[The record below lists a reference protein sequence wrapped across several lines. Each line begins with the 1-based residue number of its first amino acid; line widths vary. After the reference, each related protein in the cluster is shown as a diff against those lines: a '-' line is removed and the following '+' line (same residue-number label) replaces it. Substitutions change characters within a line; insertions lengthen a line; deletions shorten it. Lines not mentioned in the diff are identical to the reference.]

1 MPRYPGVTWKPSPN
15 HTPGNHGRKA
25 VVLHIAQ
32 GGYTSS
38 ITHMAANG
46 VSSHFIVSAAGSVS
60 QMVDIAD
67 TAWANGLA
75 WCDTPAE
82 AAALGAAWQ
91 GVGWY
96 CPHKHKVT
104 PSWADITPGVNPN
117 LETISIEHEG
127 MSGRALPAVQL
138 SATVRLL
145 AWLAQQCPSLAPYA
159 PGHTLIRHADIDPTD
174 KAFCPGPA
182 FDLALIARLAN
193 EARIGVGWQRV
204 WAARGVA
211 LSNPEFAIPQLYK
224 YHYLELGA
232 CVEPERYTTGG
243 QLSIAFF
250 ERGFIYYLAATQRA
264 YLGPSLPAGVTL

>member
-1 MPRYPGVTWKPSPN
+1 
-15 HTPGNHGRKA
+15 
-25 VVLHIAQ
+25 VLHIAQ

-38 ITHMAANG
+38 INYMAANG
-46 VSSHFIVSAAGSVS
+46 TSSHFIVSAAGSVS
-60 QMVDIAD
+60 QMVDTDD
-67 TAWANGLA
+67 TAWGNGLA
-75 WCDTPAE
+75 WCTTPAQ
-82 AAALGAAWQ
+82 AATLGAPWQ

-193 EARIGVGWQRV
+193 EARIGRYRVKGLPVYQRQELDGPLAGELPSGTQV
-204 WAARGVA
+204 DVDMTYANGAAHLASNMGFVRLDA
-211 LSNPEFAIPQLYK
+211 LEAL
-224 YHYLELGA
+224 
-232 CVEPERYTTGG
+232 
-243 QLSIAFF
+243 
-250 ERGFIYYLAATQRA
+250 
-264 YLGPSLPAGVTL
+264 

>member
-1 MPRYPGVTWKPSPN
+1 MPRYPGVTWKSSPN

-60 QMVDIAD
+60 QMVDTDD
-67 TAWANGLA
+67 TAWGNGLA
-75 WCDTPAE
+75 WCTTPAE
-82 AAALGAAWQ
+82 AAKLGAAWQ

-104 PSWADITPGVNPN
+104 PSWADITPGINPN
-117 LETISIEHEG
+117 AETISIEHEG
-127 MSGRALPAVQL
+127 MSGTTRPWVQL
-138 SATVRLL
+138 AATVKLL
-145 AWLAQQCPSLAPYA
+145 QWLAGQYPTLAPYV
-159 PGHTLIRHADIDPTD
+159 PGRTLIRHADIDPTD
-174 KAFCPGPA
+174 KAFCPGPT
-182 FDLALIARLAN
+182 FDLAALAA
-193 EARIGVGWQRV
+193 EANALAEAWQRA
-204 WAARGVA
+204 WARKGVA
-211 LSNPEFAIPQLYK
+211 LSNPEYAIPQLYK
-224 YHYLELGA
+224 YHYLTLGA
-232 CVEPERYTTGG
+232 CVESERYTPGG

-264 YLGPSLPAGVTL
+264 YLGPGLPPGVTL

>member
-127 MSGRALPAVQL
+127 MSGRALPAGMFQR
-138 SATVRLL
+138 ATGIDHTIVNGVPFLDHGEHVVGLAAAFVMGAFAQADTTEVRAEGTVAHGDEGARQRRVEQFVVLDG
-145 AWLAQQCPSLAPYA
+145 ARSVDDGGDG
-159 PGHTLIRHADIDPTD
+159 GHVPVRQVT
-174 KAFCPGPA
+174 
-182 FDLALIARLAN
+182 
-193 EARIGVGWQRV
+193 Q
-204 WAARGVA
+204 
-211 LSNPEFAIPQLYK
+211 S
-224 YHYLELGA
+224 LGA
-232 CVEPERYTTGG
+232 ADAR
-243 QLSIAFF
+243 
-250 ERGFIYYLAATQRA
+250 
-264 YLGPSLPAGVTL
+264 